1 MYYNLPQVP
10 SIQRRMNAGNTQNML
25 VEPVRD
31 ESLKHFSFFLKSS
44 SMEGQF
50 PQWWNPPLSS
60 VPSGDVQHVS
70 RSAQSP
76 LGLVLGPSQRPS
88 AVNPQATMGLLSV
101 SIVPRVL
108 ILKYIESHNM
118 SVWSLAVSH
127 LA

>member
-1 MYYNLPQVP
+1 MCYNLPQVP
-10 SIQRRMNAGNTQNML
+10 SIQRRMNAGNTQKML
-25 VEPVRD
+25 VELVRD

-44 SMEGQF
+44 STEGQF
-50 PQWWNPPLSS
+50 PQRWSPPSSS

-70 RSAQSP
+70 RSTQSP
-76 LGLVLGPSQRPS
+76 LGLVLGPSQRRS

-101 SIVPRVL
+101 SIAPRVH

-118 SVWSLAVSH
+118 SVWSLAVSR